1 MKICIFTDLH
11 IADRGSQMK
20 GSKQRLSYVEDFINW
35 FCEEIRGREV
45 DLIINCGDLTSSDN
59 LSATEITALSNT
71 IDRLEC
77 LGRSKHVFIRHILG
91 NHERKDKEGFYNSL
105 NFLNV
110 VGKYGD
116 FTDDDYNGLIRD
128 FMVMTYDN
136 VKLVFAPYGTEEYLK
151 DIKVDPNYKYY
162 AFTHLD
168 FYDGMSNVT
177 GLNPSDFPQYTRIFN
192 GHVHNASEF
201 NHIVNIGSCLGSNF
215 SDDYSTAKPGI
226 IILDTETG
234 KFERI
239 ENPTAPLYFTVED
252 YGDFPDKDE
261 IHRSYLRVVSPE
273 ISDYMTKQD
282 LSSRYANVSTPQI
295 IKEEDKEY
303 VKLELNDFNTIIDLL
318 KEFYK
323 GDTNIISEIER
334 IEKERK

>member
-1 MKICIFTDLH
+1 MKIAIFTDLH

-35 FCEEIRGREV
+35 FCEEIRGREI
-45 DLIINCGDLTSSDN
+45 DLIVNCGDLTSSDS

-77 LGRSKHVFIRHILG
+77 LGRSKHVFIRHVLG
-91 NHERKDKEGFYNSL
+91 NHERKDKSGFYNSL

-110 VGKYGD
+110 VDKYGD
-116 FTDDDYNGLIRD
+116 FSDDDYNGLVRD
-128 FMVMTYDN
+128 FMVMEYND
-136 VKLVFAPYGTEEYLK
+136 VKLVFAPYGTEDYLK
-151 DIKVDPNYKYY
+151 DIKVEPGYKYY

-177 GLNPSDFPQYTRIFN
+177 GLNPSEFKQYDKIFN

-201 NHIVNIGSCLGSNF
+201 ENIVNIGSCLGSNF
-215 SDDYSTAKPGI
+215 ADNYSTAKPGI

-239 ENPTAPLYFTVED
+239 ENPTAPLYFTVNGF
-252 YGDFPDKDE
+252 GDFPDKE
-261 IHRSYLRVVSPE
+261 EVNRSYLRVASPE
-273 ISDYMTKQD
+273 ISEYMENQD
-282 LSSRYANVSTPQI
+282 LFYRYANVSTPHVIENHNQEGI
-295 IKEEDKEY
+295 
-303 VKLELNDFNTIIDLL
+303 DFEVSDMDSIFRNL

-323 GDTNIISEIER
+323 GNQEKLDL
-334 IEKERK
+334 IEKLQKGE